1 MNSYYAGLDVGKRS
15 FDVSL
20 VNDEQQE
27 VGFSQFTN
35 NEDGLAKLLKWIMT
49 FKIAP
54 SDVLFC
60 AEDMGSYIS
69 DIALFSTQRKLQLTL
84 LCPLSLK
91 RSLGIQRGKNDR
103 IDAKR
108 TAIYA
113 CLHHRNLKLFAPQ
126 KKIILELRSWLI
138 IRDNLVKQKVAQLH
152 ILEKL
157 LHTNKLADVS
167 EQSEFIKGNI
177 DTLVEQINGI
187 EKCIRKLIGSDASV
201 HRNYMLLCSIKGEA
215 IITATVMICSTNNFE
230 KFSDHR
236 KFACYCGVAPFEH
249 TSGISIRGKTQ
260 VSSMANRK
268 IKVALTRAAM
278 SAINF
283 DPQIKAYYQRK
294 LKEGKHKS
302 SIANAVKAK
311 IIARCFAVVKRGLP
325 YVVLQPSIQSANCV
339 L

>member
-1 MNSYYAGLDVGKRS
+1 MNYSYYAGLDVGKLS

-20 VNDEQQE
+20 INSEQQE
-27 VGFSQFTN
+27 IGFSQFPN
-35 NEDGLAKLLKWIMT
+35 NKSGLTKLLQWVKS
-49 FKIAP
+49 FKIP
-54 SDVLFC
+54 LSEVLFC
-60 AEDMGSYIS
+60 TEDMGSYIS
-69 DIALFSTQRKLQLTL
+69 DISLFSSQRKLQLAL

-91 RSLGIQRGKNDR
+91 KSLGIQRGKSDR
-103 IDAKR
+103 VDAKR
-108 TAIYA
+108 IAVYSSM
-113 CLHHRNLKLFAPQ
+113 HHRTLKLYTPQ
-126 KKIILELRSWLI
+126 KKIILELKSWLS
-138 IRDNLVKQKVAQLH
+138 IRENLVKQKVAQLH

-157 LHTNKLADVS
+157 QHTDKLAEVS
-167 EQSEFIKGNI
+167 EQLEFIKNSI
-177 DTLVEQINGI
+177 KDIITQVNDVERRIRQLISSDTTVY
-187 EKCIRKLIGSDASV
+187 K
-201 HRNYMLLCSIKGEA
+201 NYKLLCSIKGVA

-230 KFSDHR
+230 NFSNHR

-294 LKEGKHKS
+294 LKEGKHKAA
-302 SIANAVKAK
+302 IANAVKAK

-325 YVVLQPSIQSANCV
+325 YVVLQPTG
-339 L
+339 

>member
-1 MNSYYAGLDVGKRS
+1 MNSYYAGLDVGKLS

-20 VNDEQQE
+20 VNSEQLE
-27 VGFSQFTN
+27 IGFSQFTN
-35 NEDGLAKLLKWIMT
+35 NEDGLVKLLKWIKK
-49 FKIAP
+49 FKIAI

-69 DIALFSTQRKLQLTL
+69 DIALFSTQKKLQLAL

-108 TAIYA
+108 IAVYA
-113 CLHHRNLKLFAPQ
+113 CLHHRSLKLFAPQ
-126 KKIILELRSWLI
+126 KKIILELKSWLT
-138 IRDNLVKQKVAQLH
+138 IRENLVKQKVAQLH

-157 LHTNKLADVS
+157 HHTNKLAEVS
-167 EQSEFIKGNI
+167 EQSNFIKGNI
-177 DTLVEQINGI
+177 DTLIEQINDI
-187 EKCIRKLIGSDASV
+187 EKRIRKLIASDVSIS
-201 HRNYMLLCSIKGEA
+201 RNYKLLCSIKGVA

-230 KFSDHR
+230 NFSDHR

-249 TSGISIRGKTQ
+249 SSGISVRGKTQ

-268 IKVALTRAAM
+268 IKVALSRAAM

-325 YVVLQPSIQSANCV
+325 YVVLQPSLQLA
-339 L
+339 